1 MYVAPPANFLLSHAI
16 FHESETRDSE
26 DSQRRR
32 HRLISTQRRLFPSRE
47 FLSFPRLLLIVSLPH
62 TKSRRILRSFNGAQA
77 SELTRYPGS
86 TMNTYN
92 RFAQPL
98 YPISR
103 RSSPPPPPLIDRS
116 SRMRSKMALSTVM
129 RRLRRVLKTSFS
141 RCVVRFP
148 LLSRNE
154 TSPSTKRRPRRR

>member
-103 RSSPPPPPLIDRS
+103 RSSPPPPTANRPKFPNEIEDGSLHRDATVKTRIKDEFFEMRCAIPS
-116 SRMRSKMALSTVM
+116 SLS
-129 RRLRRVLKTSFS
+129 
-141 RCVVRFP
+141 
-148 LLSRNE
+148 
-154 TSPSTKRRPRRR
+154 